1 MRQQR
6 LRLEPDATEL
16 SVRFS
21 TPDPKR
27 RTWRH
32 QLTLVHADG
41 RTERRPAVETEDDIL
56 GIVA

>member
-1 MRQQR
+1 MDVDRSWACR
-6 LRLEPDATEL
+6 L
-16 SVRFS
+16 SVRSS

-32 QLTLVHADG
+32 QLTLVHPDG